1 MCNRLVLGSL
11 DDEHHCALRPAK
23 RRRRL
28 AQLEIVLRQHH
39 SKLDAERRQGLRCL
53 QVRCILRDKAPL
65 AAISRAQKW
74 ARAYHRGVARLPSV
88 GLPREL
94 AEEAV
99 GVVVAAD
106 AQLLQ
111 TRGFFSSEAA

>member
-1 MCNRLVLGSL
+1 MRNRLVLGTL

-23 RRRRL
+23 RWRRL
-28 AQLEIVLRQHH
+28 AQLEVVLRQHH

-53 QVRCILRDKAPL
+53 QVRCILRGKAPS
-65 AAISRAQKW
+65 AAFSRGQKW

-99 GVVVAAD
+99 GVVVATNT
-106 AQLLQ
+106 QLLQ
-111 TRGFFSSEAA
+111 RGFFSSEAA